1 MQRWRI
7 GGLKSIACYTAISL
21 GLAWLVALP
30 LWQGSGLHHPQF
42 MWIAM
47 GMMLTPAVAALCMS
61 LLQRRGKQFLKESG
75 LLPLGKPTRFLLAV
89 LLAYLLPIVL
99 IVQAPIIGTWL
110 GVFPGDLNQFMVLNF
125 VAGTDGP
132 GRYLLGQAGIILV
145 AGLMN
150 LIPALG
156 EEIGWRGWLWPK
168 LQPIGQVPAILI
180 SGVIWGIWHAPLIL
194 LGYNYPFAKGAWGL
208 AAMCGMCIV
217 VGAFFAWLRTFSGSV
232 WPAAFA
238 HGVFNASV
246 GLVSLFMMMG
256 SMLDSTK
263 ASILGWSGWILPGAV
278 ILVMVLFG
286 AFRAR
291 TDPSYPQNELKST
304 GSNGQGLSMD

>member
-1 MQRWRI
+1 
-7 GGLKSIACYTAISL
+7 
-21 GLAWLVALP
+21 
-30 LWQGSGLHHPQF
+30 
-42 MWIAM
+42 
-47 GMMLTPAVAALCMS
+47 MMMTPTIAALSMS
-61 LLQRRGKQFLKESG
+61 LLQRRGKQFLKEVG
-75 LLPLGKPTRFLLAV
+75 LVPIGKPARFLTAV
-89 LLAYLLPIVL
+89 LLAYLLPIAL
-99 IVQAPIIGTWL
+99 IIQAPIIGTWL
-110 GVFPGDLNQFMVLNF
+110 GVFPGDLDQFMILNL

-132 GRYLLGQAGIILV
+132 AKYLLGQAGIILV

-168 LQPIGQVPAILI
+168 LQPLGQLPAILS

-217 VGAFFAWLRTFSGSV
+217 VGAIFAWLRTFSGSV
-232 WPAAFA
+232 WPAALA

-246 GLVSLFMMMG
+246 GLVSLFMVMG

-263 ASILGWSGWILPGAV
+263 ASILGWSGWILPAV
-278 ILVMVLFG
+278 VIVLMVLAG
-286 AFRAR
+286 AFR
-291 TDPSYPQNELKST
+291 TKMGPSYPQNELKST
-304 GSNGQGLSMD
+304 EADGHGLSMD